1 MQRSWKQTVWQQS
14 PHFRVWGRRT
24 TTNPRL
30 SWAVKPCP
38 QKVKKKNQ
46 TKQTKTNEKLSV
58 FTWMCGCVQSW
69 LFHSLLIQSE
79 TNGLNPQVLVL
90 VLLCLHTVGK
100 HSYHW
105 GITSPEPQF
114 WLLQNGHERYNSV
127 VECLPS
133 SLRHW
138 VQFPKPGNRKDRRGP
153 WLIVSLSVADKAI
166 NDSPQLKVTKHD
178 FLTLWQCKRKTH
190 SEKTKQNNKK
200 KYFEFWVLICS
211 QAIQHFLEGS
221 NSQPRLLLSPV
232 IMTLNGRYPT
242 VCCC

>member
-1 MQRSWKQTVWQQS
+1 MKSSLCSR
-14 PHFRVWGRRT
+14 
-24 TTNPRL
+24 
-30 SWAVKPCP
+30 
-38 QKVKKKNQ
+38 
-46 TKQTKTNEKLSV
+46 
-58 FTWMCGCVQSW
+58 GCVQSW

-166 NDSPQLKVTKHD
+166 NDSPQLKVTRHD

-200 KYFEFWVLICS
+200 NTLNSEFWSVPRQSNTFWKAATASQGSYSALWSWRWTAGTLPCAVARQCLGAQTQKMCCLLCFSSNNALIS
-211 QAIQHFLEGS
+211 IW
-221 NSQPRLLLSPV
+221 PRCTSRSTMF
-232 IMTLNGRYPT
+232 II
-242 VCCC
+242 